1 MGEINKVE
9 NHIDNPEVKKENL
22 EHLKK
27 TEQRKQEIGSH
38 LDTLRTND
46 SGHKAGILSETKKEV
61 SENKQTTRVEKTED
75 KREKF
80 ASNLD
85 KESVTKMEK
94 EVHSSFSREN
104 FRKEDSFDAKAKE
117 QHPELNGLKSK
128 CVYEVSPMGTPK
140 EQIDRSPIGTYTEEE
155 RKQIKDIRETIDA
168 PTTETKMQKVIG
180 VDTGNAKED
189 LNRYLDPHTRSG
201 KPCEAHVTGY
211 VAKAEDT
218 VPFTG
223 TPKECYEN
231 LRLDYDPGTD
241 ENGKERKNP
250 YQNPDQSVYVV
261 RYTDGTNYDIPYSE
275 EFGGNTKEAQPFTG
289 NGFVSAK
296 DVTIPEYTVRESDGK
311 GAVVSDGEIYRVKA
325 DGTEELVAKYN
336 KQDQC
341 FELVTQEDGE

>member
-9 NHIDNPEVKKENL
+9 NHIDNPEKNKENL
-22 EHLKK
+22 EQLKK
-27 TEQRKQEIGSH
+27 AEQRKQEIGSH
-38 LDTLRTND
+38 LDTLRTSD
-46 SGHKAGILSETKKEV
+46 SSHKVGALPDAKKEV
-61 SENKQTTRVEKTED
+61 SENKQQTKVENTED
-75 KREKF
+75 KRAKF
-80 ASNLD
+80 ANNLD

-94 EVHSSFSREN
+94 EIHSSFSREN
-104 FRKEDSFDAKAKE
+104 FRREDSFDARAKE
-117 QHPELNGLKSK
+117 KHPELNSLKSK
-128 CVYEVSPMGTPK
+128 CVYEVPPMGTPK
-140 EQIDRSPIGTYTEEE
+140 EQIDRKTVGTYTEEE
-155 RKQIKDIRETIDA
+155 RQKLKDIREQVDA
-168 PTTETKMQKVIG
+168 PTTQTKMQKVIG
-180 VDTGNAKED
+180 VDTGNTEKD
-189 LNRYLDPHTRSG
+189 LERYLNPQTRSG

-211 VAKAEDT
+211 VAKAEDAA
-218 VPFTG
+218 PFTG

-231 LRLDYDPGTD
+231 LRLDYDPG
-241 ENGKERKNP
+241 ENKENP

-296 DVTIPEYTVRESDGK
+296 DVTIPEYTVRESGGK

-341 FELVTQEDGE
+341 FELVAQADGE